1 MKLLMDT
8 ASPYY
13 PKAFLKLLLPAF
25 LILVLAGCG
34 IFQSVGERQI
44 STLNLSGFP
53 PEYRR
58 AFVAGCNRASAGGEP
73 ADAPRA
79 KEGAMLVAQAW
90 RDGFD
95 YCKRNP
101 Q

>member
-1 MKLLMDT
+1 MKLPLDS
-8 ASPYY
+8 AGPYY
-13 PKAFLKLLLPAF
+13 PKSFLKLLLPAF

-34 IFQSVGERQI
+34 IFQSIGERQA

-53 PEYRR
+53 PECRR
-58 AFVAGCNRASAGGEP
+58 AFVAGCDRASAGGEA
-73 ADAPRA
+73 ADAPPA
-79 KEGAMLVAQAW
+79 KKGAMLVAQAW